1 MDYQNKYKQAYLKI
15 KHASRILVVGHLN
28 PDGDALSSVC
38 AFLELAALLKIS
50 ADAYCHDKRISAFN
64 YLPHE
69 SKILDNKEEI
79 LPLTKY
85 DVIVIVDCGAKSR
98 TFLANEIDEVAS
110 SIDRPFII
118 EFDHHPPVDD
128 FSDLEIRQP
137 DKASTTEVV
146 YNFLESNQI
155 PFNKNLANC
164 ILTGLLTDTGNFLYS
179 SANSTNIKIA
189 SKMLSYGA
197 SLPKIINNTLRNQS
211 LLTMK
216 LWGTALNNLQF
227 SENHGLAYSVIT
239 KQEIDSIL
247 NTSSEEEVS
256 RYLSYDL
263 YGDIAGFLS
272 TVSDA
277 EAIMLLREEKEGK
290 IKGSLR
296 TSKANVDVS
305 VLAKKFG
312 GGGHT
317 KASGFMI
324 EGRLVKTEN
333 GWEIV

>member
-1 MDYQNKYKQAYLKI
+1 MDYQLKYRQAYLKI
-15 KHASRILVVGHLN
+15 KHANHILVVGHLN

-38 AFLELAALLKIS
+38 AFLELAALLKIP
-50 ADAYCHDKRISAFN
+50 ADAYCHDKKNNTFT

-69 SKILDNKEEI
+69 SIIVSSKELI
-79 LPLTKY
+79 LPLIKY
-85 DVIVIVDCGAKSR
+85 DVIIIVDCGAKSR
-98 TFLANEIDEVAS
+98 TFLTDEINEVVN

-118 EFDHHPPVDD
+118 EFDHHPPVDN
-128 FSDLEIRQP
+128 FADLEIREP

-146 YNFLESNQI
+146 YNFLKSNQI
-155 PFNKNLANC
+155 SFNKNLANC

-189 SKMLSYGA
+189 SKMLGYGA

-211 LLTMK
+211 LLTMR
-216 LWGTALNNLQF
+216 LWGVALNNLSF

-247 NTSSEEEVS
+247 LSSSKEEVS
-256 RYLSYDL
+256 RYLGYDI

-277 EAIMLLREEKEGK
+277 EAIMLLREENEGK

-296 TSKANVDVS
+296 TAKENVDVS

-324 EGRLVKTEN
+324 EGHLKKTDN